1 MVRHVIIWT
10 MKDEYS
16 EEEKQAIRAGVK
28 EGLEGLQGKIP
39 GMVSIRVLTEGLQSS
54 NGDLMLDSVFEDEEA
69 LKAYSVNPS
78 HQAVANG
85 KVRPYMKIR
94 SCFDF
99 AEATVQP
106 R

>member
-16 EEEKQAIRAGVK
+16 EEEKQAIRASVK
-28 EGLEGLQGKIP
+28 EGL
-39 GMVSIRVLTEGLQSS
+39 VSIRVPTEGLQSS

-99 AEATVQP
+99 VETTVQP